1 MADANFVDVQALL
14 SKLTLDEKIE
24 LLAGQGSFRMTG
36 LERHGIP
43 ALIVSLTGDICE
55 KKAQLTENRLQTVLM
70 EFEVGDRL
78 LAWVT
83 PQLSSVNPLN
93 N

>member
-1 MADANFVDVQALL
+1 L

-43 ALIVSLTGDICE
+43 ALIVSLTGNICE
-55 KKAQLTENRLQTVLM
+55 KKAQLTKKTDFR
-70 EFEVGDRL
+70 R
-78 LAWVT
+78 
-83 PQLSSVNPLN
+83 SSWNSRSAIVYSRGSPLN
-93 N
+93 